1 MNQLA
6 IPDPLAQLEHQQA
19 TEFIED
25 QVAAELA
32 DTGVTP
38 GWVMK
43 KLTPRHK
50 QIASLVAQGLKYV
63 NIATMVD
70 CTPQYVSMLMRQELM
85 KQEVA
90 RIGEIAD
97 TRLAALT
104 EQSVEVIAE
113 TMLHGSE
120 KGKLQAA
127 RMQLEATGRIGRRD
141 APAGGGAADSDERLL
156 KLAERLAEINRAKP
170 RRIFNEDGEDVT
182 DVPTGPSA

>member
-6 IPDPLAQLEHQQA
+6 LPDPLAQIDQQQTA
-19 TEFIED
+19 EFIED

-32 DTGVTP
+32 DTGVTS

-63 NIATMVD
+63 NVATMCD
-70 CTPQYVSMLMRQELM
+70 CTPQYVSMLMRQDLM
-85 KQEVA
+85 KQEIA
-90 RIGEIAD
+90 RITEIAD
-97 TRLAALT
+97 TRMVALT
-104 EQSVEVIAE
+104 EQSVEILAT
-113 TMLHGSE
+113 TMREGSE

-141 APAGGGAADSDERLL
+141 APGGAGASDSDERLL

-170 RRIFNEDGEDVT
+170 RRTFNEDGEDIT
-182 DVPTGPSA
+182 DVPSGASA